1 MVDTKAIFNRM
12 NELDIKQEYLADK
25 LKLSQST
32 LSLKLN
38 NKRAFTIEEMFITA
52 DILKLNPEEIRE
64 YFFNQNVA

>member
-25 LKLSQST
+25 LKLSQGT